1 MAKNHVISLL
11 GVQITPTTHLYL
23 QRLFELGIFEGPVG
37 SQTLHPQLVA
47 LVDAAHQILAGGS
60 ATVQVTAPG
69 NAQVVAELQGLAK
82 TGTDESNAANSS
94 AGVSI
99 AALPP

>member
-11 GVQITPTTHLYL
+11 GVQVTPSTHRYL

-37 SQTLHPQLVA
+37 SQTLHPAIVSLVE
-47 LVDAAHQILAGGS
+47 AAHQVLAGGT

-69 NAQVVAELQGLAK
+69 NPQVVAELQGLAK
-82 TGTDESNAANSS
+82 DGTDDSNAANNN
-94 AGVSI
+94 AGVAI